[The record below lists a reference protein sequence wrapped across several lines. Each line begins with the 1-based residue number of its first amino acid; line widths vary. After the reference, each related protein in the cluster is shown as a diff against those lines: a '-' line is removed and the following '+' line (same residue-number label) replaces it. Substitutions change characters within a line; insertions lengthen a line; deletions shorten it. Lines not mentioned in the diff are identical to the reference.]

1 MASLIS
7 QGTVL
12 PTLPTVRVPPVAA
25 FGAPY
30 ISSLLLIIV
39 APLHV
44 FARPVTC
51 AFDIATTANK
61 AALGTVILADVA
73 PADVFN
79 PKHLHH
85 SQLSIIAL
93 QLNIAHYL

>member
-1 MASLIS
+1 MVRAVAGISL
-7 QGTVL
+7 
-12 PTLPTVRVPPVAA
+12 A
-25 FGAPY
+25 APY

-39 APLHV
+39 APLNV

-51 AFDIATTANK
+51 AFDIAAPANK
-61 AALGTVILADVA
+61 AALWTVILADVA

-79 PKHLHH
+79 SKHLHH

-93 QLNIAHYL
+93 QLKYRYHI